1 MTIETGSA
9 IEKNDIHVVPKKT
22 WMTAFIFCFLVL
34 LCDGA
39 DIGILAFTLT
49 SIKAEFGL
57 TSVQA
62 GALGSW
68 SIFGM
73 AIGGLF
79 GGWACDRFGRV
90 RVIVIAT
97 ALFAIFSGCSGLT
110 TSYTAFAILRFV
122 TCLGLG
128 CLYICCNTLMSE
140 LVPTKHRT
148 TILAILMTGYT
159 LGSLLITGLSGWII
173 PTYGWRMLYLLTFA
187 PIILAVLMYFLVQEP
202 QSWLQ
207 AKKLKALQQGT
218 TDAPVSQSPYQ
229 EIIKSKKHRLMFILW
244 SFSSCFLLFGYF
256 GVSNWLPSYLEAELG
271 IKFKEMA
278 IYMVGTFLTMM
289 FAKAVAGYVAD
300 RIGRRIVFAFG
311 TMGTALFIP
320 VVVYLHT
327 PENIGWLMLVFGFL
341 YGIPYAI
348 NATYLTE
355 SFPTS
360 IRGTAIGG
368 AFNIGRIGAV
378 FAPVTI
384 GYLAHHNSIGAGL
397 LLMAVAYFLC
407 GLIPTL
413 FIKDR
418 LYDPQ
423 KAE

>member
-1 MTIETGSA
+1 MNTQIVSSLIEEVNQT
-9 IEKNDIHVVPKKT
+9 PKRI

-49 SIKAEFGL
+49 SIKAEFDL

-73 AIGGLF
+73 AIGGLL
-79 GGWACDRFGRV
+79 GGWASDRFGRV
-90 RVIVIAT
+90 RIIVIST
-97 ALFAIFSGCSGLT
+97 IS
-110 TSYTAFAILRFV
+110 FAILSSCTGFAQSYDQVVILRTL

-128 CLYICCNTLMSE
+128 CLYITCNTLMSE
-140 LVPTKHRT
+140 LVPTKYRT
-148 TILAILMTGYT
+148 TILATLMTGYT
-159 LGSLLITGLSGWII
+159 LGSLVITGLSGWII
-173 PTYGWRMLYLLTFA
+173 PEFGWRTLYFIT
-187 PIILAVLMYFLVQEP
+187 IIPLVLGILMFFLVSEP
-202 QSWLQ
+202 ESW
-207 AKKLKALQQGT
+207 KKAHAFKLENPDAGIVKKGQNPYIALFK
-218 TDAPVSQSPYQ
+218 D
-229 EIIKSKKHRLMFILW
+229 KKHGKMMMLW
-244 SFSSCFLLFGYF
+244 SFSSGFLLFGYF

-271 IKFKEMA
+271 ISFKKMA
-278 IYMVGTFLTMM
+278 VYMIGTFLTMM
-289 FAKAVAGYVAD
+289 FAKVIAGFIAD

-311 TMGTALFIP
+311 TMGTAIFIP
-320 VVVYLHT
+320 VVVYFHT
-327 PENIGWLMLVFGFL
+327 SENIGWLMLIFGFL

-360 IRGTAIGG
+360 IRGTAVGG
-368 AFNIGRIGAV
+368 AFNVGRIGAIL
-378 FAPVTI
+378 APITI
-384 GYLAHHNSIGAGL
+384 GYLALHDSIGAGL
-397 LLMAVAYFLC
+397 LLMGVAYLLC
-407 GLIPTL
+407 GLIPIL

-423 KAE
+423 RAE

>member
-1 MTIETGSA
+1 MKTQIILESQDV
-9 IEKNDIHVVPKKT
+9 IEKTPKRI
-22 WMTAFIFCFLVL
+22 WVTAFIFCFLVL

-49 SIKAEFGL
+49 SIKTEFGL
-57 TSVQA
+57 TSLQI

-68 SIFGM
+68 SLFGM

-97 ALFAIFSGCSGLT
+97 AIFALLSGYTGFAK
-110 TSYTAFAILRFV
+110 SYEELIVLRV
-122 TCLGLG
+122 LSCMGLG
-128 CLYICCNTLMSE
+128 SLYIACNTLMSE
-140 LVPTKHRT
+140 LVPTQYRT
-148 TILAILMTGYT
+148 TILAVLMTGFT

-173 PTYGWRMLYLLTFA
+173 PNYGWRVLYFITVA
-187 PIILAVLMYFLVQEP
+187 PIVLAILMLFLVPEP
-202 QSWLQ
+202 SSW
-207 AKKLKALQQGT
+207 KKARAIKLSNLNVKQKVENPYSAILK
-218 TDAPVSQSPYQ
+218 D
-229 EIIKSKKHRLMFILW
+229 KKHRGMFILW
-244 SFSSCFLLFGYF
+244 TFSSGFLLFGYY
-256 GVSNWLPSYLEAELG
+256 GVSNWLPSYLELELG

-278 IYMVGTFLTMM
+278 IYMIGTFLTMM
-289 FAKAVAGYVAD
+289 FAKVIAGIAAD
-300 RIGRRIVFAFG
+300 KIGRRVVFAFG
-311 TMGTALFIP
+311 TMGTAIFIP

-327 PENIGWLMLVFGFL
+327 SENIGWLMLIFGFL

-360 IRGTAIGG
+360 IRGTAVGG

-378 FAPVTI
+378 FAPIII
-384 GYLAHHNSIGAGL
+384 GYLAMHNSIGAGL
-397 LLMAVAYFLC
+397 LLMSAAYFLC

>member
-1 MTIETGSA
+1 MTNQAVAPIEHMEVEQT
-9 IEKNDIHVVPKKT
+9 PKKK
-22 WMTAFIFCFLVL
+22 WVTAFIFCFLIL

-49 SIKAEFGL
+49 SLKAEFAL

-68 SIFGM
+68 SLFGM

-97 ALFAIFSGCSGLT
+97 AVFSVLSGYTGFAQ
-110 TSYTAFAILRFV
+110 SYDEFVVLRVFA
-122 TCLGLG
+122 CMGLG
-128 CLYICCNTLMSE
+128 SIYIACNTLISE
-140 LVPTKHRT
+140 MVPTKYRT
-148 TILAILMTGYT
+148 TILAALMTGFT
-159 LGSLLITGLSGWII
+159 LGSLVITSLSGWII
-173 PTYGWRMLYLLTFA
+173 PSYGWRTLYFISATPLL
-187 PIILAVLMYFLVQEP
+187 LAFLMHFLVAEP
-202 QSWLQ
+202 ASWKKARALKLSNQ
-207 AKKLKALQQGT
+207 ANNIK
-218 TDAPVSQSPYQ
+218 VENPYKVIFQ
-229 EIIKSKKHRLMFILW
+229 HKQHRLMFIFW
-244 SFSSCFLLFGYF
+244 SLSSGFLLFGYF
-256 GVSNWLPSYLEAELG
+256 GVSNWMPSYLEAELG

-278 IYMVGTFLTMM
+278 LYMAGTYLTMM
-289 FAKAVAGYVAD
+289 FAKVVAGAAAD
-300 RIGRRIVFAFG
+300 RIGRRVVFAFG
-311 TMGTALFIP
+311 TFGTALFIP
-320 VVVYLHT
+320 IVIYFHT
-327 PENIGWLMLVFGFL
+327 AENIGWLMIVFGFL

-360 IRGTAIGG
+360 IRGTAVGG

-378 FAPVTI
+378 FAPITI
-384 GYLAHHNSIGAGL
+384 GYLAMHNSIGAGL
-397 LLMAVAYFLC
+397 LLMGVAYFLC

>member
-1 MTIETGSA
+1 MANQNVIASSDAAVEQT
-9 IEKNDIHVVPKKT
+9 PKRV
-22 WMTAFIFCFLVL
+22 WVTAFIFCFFVL

-49 SIKAEFGL
+49 SLKSEFGL

-68 SIFGM
+68 SLFGM

-97 ALFAIFSGCSGLT
+97 TAFSLFSGYTGFAK
-110 TSYTAFAILRFV
+110 SYEEFTILRILA
-122 TCLGLG
+122 CMGLG
-128 CLYICCNTLMSE
+128 SLYIACNTLMSE
-140 LVPTKHRT
+140 LVPTKYRT
-148 TILAILMTGYT
+148 TILATLMTGFT
-159 LGSLLITGLSGWII
+159 LGSLVITGLSGWII
-173 PTYGWRMLYLLTFA
+173 PEYGWRALYFITVA
-187 PIILAVLMYFLVQEP
+187 PIVLAISMYFLVPEP
-202 QSWLQ
+202 ESW
-207 AKKLKALQQGT
+207 KKARALKRINPT
-218 TDAPVSQSPYQ
+218 IRHKRENPY
-229 EIIKSKKHRLMFILW
+229 IAILNDKKHRMMFILW
-244 SFSSCFLLFGYF
+244 SLSSGFLLFGYF

-278 IYMVGTFLTMM
+278 VYMIGTFLTMM
-289 FAKAVAGYVAD
+289 FAKVIAGFVAD

-320 VVVYLHT
+320 FLIYFHNA
-327 PENIGWLMLVFGFL
+327 ENIGWLMLIFGFL

-360 IRGTAIGG
+360 IRGTAVGG

-378 FAPVTI
+378 FAPITI
-384 GYLAHHNSIGAGL
+384 GYLAMHNSIGAGL
-397 LLMAVAYFLC
+397 LLMGVAYFIC